1 MTHFHS
7 VLVVCHPLSCIFV
20 PHLQTPRGHQ
30 PNARSNQ
37 IFNWKRNSVR
47 GVVSNKSSL
56 NTILFVYWYFIRII
70 FYRKMIKIQA
80 DLNNIKILNLRR
92 KLSFNV
98 DNNRE
103 LTKLKVKQLAV
114 DQYQS
119 VILYPMI
126 ELKSL
131 QLSEQQLYP
140 MDYLYNWHRYENIPL
155 RTLTLP

>member
-1 MTHFHS
+1 
-7 VLVVCHPLSCIFV
+7 
-20 PHLQTPRGHQ
+20 
-30 PNARSNQ
+30 
-37 IFNWKRNSVR
+37 
-47 GVVSNKSSL
+47 
-56 NTILFVYWYFIRII
+56 
-70 FYRKMIKIQA
+70 MIKIQA

-140 MDYLYNWHRYENIPL
+140 MDYLYN
-155 RTLTLP
+155 